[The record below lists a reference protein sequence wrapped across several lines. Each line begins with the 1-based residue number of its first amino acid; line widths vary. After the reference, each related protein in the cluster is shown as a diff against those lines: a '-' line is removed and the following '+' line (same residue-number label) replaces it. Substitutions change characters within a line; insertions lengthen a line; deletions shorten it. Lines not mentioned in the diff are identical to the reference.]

1 MTRCLLAAAAL
12 LALASPA
19 RAQTVQTGTVET
31 GSGTVR
37 QLPAGALNDVRVI
50 DGGSGTLYAG
60 PRLVAV
66 DPDGTVRFPGEGSV
80 FDPRTSID
88 PRAFAIDARGAAVWV
103 ALGFNDA
110 AADGDEPPQTAAG
123 FAVSRDGG
131 RTFAYRFPAT
141 DEFADTLVTYGA
153 NTLAA
158 VPTVLPQLAAV
169 LDLAIADGDT
179 VYAAT
184 LVGGLRRTTDGGAT
198 WRRIVLPPDSLVSLD
213 PRETYDFVYDPAR
226 LLFADAGLNQA
237 PSAVLY
243 DEAGTLWVGTQSGL
257 NRSFRVPG
265 EADPGWVRYLR
276 SPFVS
281 PDGTLQG
288 PVGNRVLALDA
299 RPDPAGRDDV
309 WAAVVPSG
317 LAGDTEDEEPGVVV
331 WRGDDAD
338 GFARF
343 EAVLVGVTVLDLA
356 FDDAQAYAASP
367 DGLYVSPDDGASWR
381 VLTQFFAADG
391 RPLPVRTSG
400 GVRSVAVAATGLY
413 AGTDDGLLR
422 SADGGRTWELFRVSA
437 APGAAGDPST
447 AEVYAYP
454 NPFVPRTD
462 GALRVRFALDAPGD
476 ATLRVFDT
484 AMNVVRTVEAAGRPA
499 GANEVSWD
507 GLSDDGLRVA
517 NGAYVYVVRAG
528 GRQLSGRVLVFN

>member
-1 MTRCLLAAAAL
+1 MTRCPFAAAAL
-12 LALASPA
+12 LVLAIAAPA
-19 RAQTVQTGTVET
+19 RAQTGTVET
-31 GSGTVR
+31 GEGTVR
-37 QLPAGALNDVRVI
+37 QLPLGALNEARVI

-66 DPDGTVRFPGEGSV
+66 DPDGTVRFPGEGDV

-88 PRAFAIDARGAAVWV
+88 PRVFAIDARGAAVWV
-103 ALGFNDA
+103 GLGFLDA
-110 AADGDEPPQTAAG
+110 AVDAESPPRAAAG
-123 FAVSRDGG
+123 FAVSSDGG
-131 RTFAYRFPAT
+131 RTFAYRFPSL

-153 NTLAA
+153 NRLRA
-158 VPTVLPQLAAV
+158 VPTTAPQFAAP

-184 LVGGLRRTTDGGAT
+184 EAGGLRRTTDRGVT

-213 PRETYDFVYDPAR
+213 PRETYDFTYDPAEF
-226 LLFADAGLNQA
+226 LFGDTGLNQA
-237 PSAVLY
+237 PFAVLY
-243 DEAGTLWVGTQSGL
+243 DEAGTLWAGTQSGL
-257 NRSFRVPG
+257 NRSVRVPG
-265 EADPGWVRYLR
+265 EADLGWVRYLR
-276 SPFVS
+276 SPFIS

-288 PVGNRVLALDA
+288 PIGNAVVAIEA
-299 RPDPAGRDDV
+299 RPDATGRDDV
-309 WAAVVPSG
+309 WAAVAPSG
-317 LAGDTEDEEPGVVV
+317 LAGDTEDEERGVVV

-343 EAVLVGVTVLDLA
+343 EAVLVGVAVTDLA
-356 FDDAQAYAASP
+356 FDSQQAYAAST
-367 DGLYVSPDDGASWR
+367 DGLYISADDGASWR
-381 VLTQFFAADG
+381 VVTQFPAADG
-391 RPLPVRTSG
+391 RPLPVRVGTP
-400 GVRSVAVAATGLY
+400 VRSVAVAATGLY

-422 SADGGRTWELFRVSA
+422 STDGGRTWELFRVSA
-437 APGAAGDPST
+437 EPGAGGDPTT

-454 NPFVPRTD
+454 NPYTPRTD
-462 GALRVRFALDAPGD
+462 GALRVRFTLATPGD

-484 AMNVVRTVEAAGRPA
+484 AMNAVRTVEAAGRPA